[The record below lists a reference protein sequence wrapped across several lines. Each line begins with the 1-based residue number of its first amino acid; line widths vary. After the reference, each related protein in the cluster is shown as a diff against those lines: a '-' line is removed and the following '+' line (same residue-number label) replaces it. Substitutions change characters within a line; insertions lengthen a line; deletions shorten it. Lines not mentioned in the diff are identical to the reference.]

1 MTLPLPVQ
9 LTAQQARQSG
19 KLSFM
24 FHRKLRLFFNNNEYH
39 WYANDLSTT
48 KLHLE
53 KE

>member
-9 LTAQQARQSG
+9 LTAQSG

-24 FHRKLRLFFNNNEYH
+24 FHRNRKLRLLFNNNEYH

>member
-9 LTAQQARQSG
+9 LTAQSG

-53 KE
+53 KK